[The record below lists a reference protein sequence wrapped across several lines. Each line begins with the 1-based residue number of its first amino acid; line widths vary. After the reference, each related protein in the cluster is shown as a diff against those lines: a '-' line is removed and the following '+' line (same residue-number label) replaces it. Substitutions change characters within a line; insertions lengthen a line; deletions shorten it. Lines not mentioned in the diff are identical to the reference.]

1 MEGRRG
7 QVSKT
12 YEKLW
17 ETSACPLHLSPSHFL
32 PCPPL
37 TLDALLSL
45 VAKAYKAAI
54 WLGTGF
60 LHMMADGSQN
70 WDPFQ
75 LPLYPGLS
83 FLQCFRRMHHR
94 GFKSTINQSW
104 GTQDAN

>member
-1 MEGRRG
+1 M
-7 QVSKT
+7 SKKH
-12 YEKLW
+12 EKLW
-17 ETSACPLHLSPSHFL
+17 ETSAWLLHLSPSHFL

-37 TLDALLSL
+37 TLDAPLSL
-45 VAKAYKAAI
+45 AAYKAAT

-60 LHMMADGSQN
+60 LRIMADGSQN

-75 LPLYPGLS
+75 FPLYPGPSL
-83 FLQCFRRMHHR
+83 LQCVRRMYHG